1 MFGNS
6 IHKNGDLIYVDS
18 RAALGEFANQ
28 ILALG
33 GYYRVVRSS
42 NTISSRGFTTTVD
55 AVFQHRTNSK
65 LSTLGS

>member
-1 MFGNS
+1 
-6 IHKNGDLIYVDS
+6 
-18 RAALGEFANQ
+18 LGEFANQ

-42 NTISSRGFTTTVD
+42 NSISNRGFTTTVD

-65 LSTLGS
+65 LSTLGN